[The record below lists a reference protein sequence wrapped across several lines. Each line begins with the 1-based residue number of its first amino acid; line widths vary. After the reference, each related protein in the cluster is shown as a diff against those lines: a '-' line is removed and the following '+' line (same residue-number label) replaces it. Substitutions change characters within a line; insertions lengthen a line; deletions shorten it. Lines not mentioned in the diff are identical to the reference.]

1 LRVNLNVKYEDR
13 HEAKKHGA
21 RWDPRMQMWYV
32 IDPQDMSTLT
42 RWLQL
47 TDEQKRSAAEALH
60 GSDEARNRRRSI
72 ESLYR
77 TTGDVDGPD
86 RPAHPA
92 NKRRDSKPGV
102 ATHRTD
108 HTLTDCGCMHVAPWD
123 HCQHSEPAL
132 DGTEL
137 AHIRSI

>member
-1 LRVNLNVKYEDR
+1 MNLNVKYEER

-32 IDPQDMSTLT
+32 IDPADMQPLV

-47 TDEQKRSAAEALH
+47 TEGQKRSAADALH
-60 GSDEARNRRRSI
+60 GSDEARSRRRSI
-72 ESLYR
+72 ESIYR

-86 RPAHPA
+86 RPADRK

-102 ATHRTD
+102 PTKRAD
-108 HTLTDCGCMHVAPWD
+108 FSLPDCGCMHIAPWE
-123 HCQHSEPAL
+123 HCAHS
-132 DGTEL
+132 T
-137 AHIRSI
+137 AHP